1 MNRLRSSRRWRRSLD
16 SDADMSHTWPA
27 LMADMGGTM
36 RGTRCVTRG
45 IAVDNEHPLY
55 ANWCELAVELAVA
68 SQAINRD
75 RSAAPRSLCHVNR
88 QGCRCILS

>member
-1 MNRLRSSRRWRRSLD
+1 MAELGRGRTSSPRSRRRSLD
-16 SDADMSHTWPA
+16 SDVDMSHTWPA

-55 ANWCELAVELAVA
+55 ANRCELAVELVVT

-75 RSAAPRSLCHVNR
+75 RSGSFEISLYG
-88 QGCRCILS
+88 QT